1 MMNLIIELGIVCSL
15 VFLEQ
20 QIDLENINYDKFLYP
35 VKKTKAKNRSI
46 NSSLPCLRPHQP
58 GTRLRIGRKRGNRRA
73 RKKMGER
80 SKPSGSLG
88 RERVVEAPPP
98 ATAARGHR
106 CSISPHFCRFC
117 LFPHCGAWSQAKA
130 IQKSAPY
137 PTFPRG
143 ERKIGIKTWDIV
155 VIPFTPFNSTKLE
168 ANHVFSC
175 IKSVR
180 LYEIEVLLA

>member
-1 MMNLIIELGIVCSL
+1 MNRIIELGIVCSL

-35 VKKTKAKNRSI
+35 VKNTKAKNRSL

-58 GTRLRIGRKRGNRRA
+58 GTRLRIGGKRGNRRA
-73 RKKMGER
+73 RKKNGRAKQAERQSGER
-80 SKPSGSLG
+80 KGGGGS
-88 RERVVEAPPP
+88 
-98 ATAARGHR
+98 AARRHR
-106 CSISPHFCRFC
+106 CSISPRFCRFC